1 MVFPAFNNNFL
12 SPGMTLSTLRHI
24 RATHNVVMG
33 YFSHVAQC
41 NHFSWLTS
49 ESTRHLWHC
58 FFAYINSCNE
68 LRNNTMKVTKLW
80 TYWLDLKLTEDIW
93 SWTTLVDISNAL
105 TVAWSLYNELQCS
118 PWISAYGLVS
128 WHYQMWIKVSHASDI
143 SFSTQQVSRLSFTV
157 ISNCP
162 SKVTLCLY
170 YKYLP
175 LD

>member
-1 MVFPAFNNNFL
+1 MESQQLHFCPYTDSFHLIRVRIVSILIYVSYRWQHSKYGLPCFNSHFL

-58 FFAYINSCNE
+58 FIAYINSCNE
-68 LRNNTMKVTKLW
+68 LRNNTIKVTKLW

-93 SWTTLVDISNAL
+93 SWTTLVDISNVL
-105 TVAWSLYNELQCS
+105 TVALFGYNEL
-118 PWISAYGLVS
+118 
-128 WHYQMWIKVSHASDI
+128 
-143 SFSTQQVSRLSFTV
+143 
-157 ISNCP
+157 
-162 SKVTLCLY
+162 
-170 YKYLP
+170 
-175 LD
+175 